1 MNYWPEKTSYFCM
14 GSFTSFF
21 LWFYSLVALP
31 RSVLFIWFEVLLQ
44 LLWASYFSLA
54 IHNNK
59 MYHRS
64 KNNLRWLIASRRM
77 YVVTYY
83 LSYFSVDWL
92 SNLNVEA
99 FKKAYYQVVH
109 THRNQYR
116 ILKAVVGLV
125 WGIIFGERVLLILIW
140 MSMWI
145 ITCDKPS
152 IGFNWHLV

>member
-1 MNYWPEKTSYFCM
+1 MTS
-14 GSFTSFF
+14 
-21 LWFYSLVALP
+21 
-31 RSVLFIWFEVLLQ
+31 
-44 LLWASYFSLA
+44 
-54 IHNNK
+54 H
-59 MYHRS
+59 
-64 KNNLRWLIASRRM
+64 RM

-125 WGIIFGERVLLILIW
+125 WGIIFGEKYLLILI
-140 MSMWI
+140 
-145 ITCDKPS
+145 
-152 IGFNWHLV
+152 

>member
-1 MNYWPEKTSYFCM
+1 M
-14 GSFTSFF
+14 
-21 LWFYSLVALP
+21 
-31 RSVLFIWFEVLLQ
+31 
-44 LLWASYFSLA
+44 
-54 IHNNK
+54 
-59 MYHRS
+59 
-64 KNNLRWLIASRRM
+64 RWLIASRRM

-125 WGIIFGERVLLILIW
+125 WGIIFGERFLLILIW
-140 MSMWI
+140 MSMWL
-145 ITCDKPS
+145 ITFDKPS
-152 IGFNWHLV
+152 IGFNWHYSSPLLCTVYERSYKNTELDLVWLNIPVTCVTFCQEWICTRKKSS